1 MTDFD
6 VLIVGGGPVGLAAA
20 IEARMN
26 DLSVAIVEPKLG
38 AVDKACGEGL
48 MPGALPLL
56 ARLGV
61 EVTGHELTGVC
72 YQDSKRSVTHEFQ
85 DRHGLGVR
93 RTELHSALAKRAHE
107 VGVNFIHDAMTAID
121 SQAESV
127 SLTLKSGNR
136 VSSKYLLG
144 ADGLH
149 SAVARVMGLTKP
161 AKARSTP
168 RFGIRQHF
176 NVAPWSSLIQVYF
189 TKTAEVYITPVS
201 DSQIGVAILGPRNT
215 DFVATI
221 KSIPDLARRIDFN
234 DPASARMG
242 AGSFPQITTARRLHR
257 VLLIGDASGYVDA
270 ITGEGLRLG
279 FAQAQAAIDCIK
291 RDRPQDFEGKWHR
304 VSRDFRWLTGA
315 LAWVATS
322 PLRALIVPLAASQ
335 PRLFGWIVE
344 RLAM

>member
-61 EVTGHELTGVC
+61 GVTGHELTGVC
-72 YQDSKRSVTHEFQ
+72 YQDSKHSVTHEFQ

-93 RTELHSALAKRAHE
+93 RTELHSALAKRAHD

-121 SQAESV
+121 S
-127 SLTLKSGNR
+127 GNR
-136 VSSKYLLG
+136 VSANYLLG

-149 SAVARVMGLTKP
+149 SAVARLLGLTKP
-161 AKARSTP
+161 ARARSTP

-201 DSQIGVAILGPRNT
+201 DEQIGVAILGPRNT

-242 AGSFPQITTARRLHR
+242 AGSFPQITTARRLRR
-257 VLLIGDASGYVDA
+257 VLLVGDASGYVDA

-291 RDRPQDFEGKWHR
+291 RNRPQDFERKWHQ

-322 PLRALIVPLAASQ
+322 GLRALIVPLASSQ
-335 PRLFGWIVE
+335 PKLFGLIVE
-344 RLAM
+344 RLAR

>member
-1 MTDFD
+1 MTDFE

-38 AVDKACGEGL
+38 DVDKACGEGL

-56 ARLGV
+56 TRLGV
-61 EVTGHELTGVC
+61 EVTGHPLLGVC
-72 YQDSKRSVTHEFQ
+72 YQDSKRSVTHEFRNHQ
-85 DRHGLGVR
+85 GLGVR
-93 RTELHSALAKRAHE
+93 RTELHSALAKRARE
-107 VGVNFIHDAMTAID
+107 VGVNFIHDAMASID
-121 SQAESV
+121 SQAEGV
-127 SLTLKSGNR
+127 TLTLKSGNHLT
-136 VSSKYLLG
+136 SKYLLG

-149 SAVARVMGLTKP
+149 SSVARVLGLTKP
-161 AKARSTP
+161 ARARSTP

-201 DSQIGVAILGPRNT
+201 DEQIGVAILGPRNT

-221 KSIPDLARRIDFN
+221 NSIPELARRIDFDN
-234 DPASARMG
+234 PASPRMG
-242 AGSFPQITTARRLHR
+242 AGSFPQITKARRVRR

-279 FAQAQAAIDCIK
+279 FAQAQAAIECI
-291 RDRPQDFEGKWHR
+291 RQNRPQDYERKWHR

-322 PLRALIVPLAASQ
+322 RLRALIVPLASSQ
-335 PRLFGWIVE
+335 PKLFGLIVE
-344 RLAM
+344 RLAK